1 MEQISDFI
9 ELCVGGILFC
19 AAVWFLFAQLQRLP
33 ELAVL
38 LPGTG
43 FEPIHVR

>member
-19 AAVWFLFAQLQRLP
+19 AAVWLLFAQLHRLP
-33 ELAVL
+33 DPAPF
-38 LPGTG
+38 LPETG
-43 FEPIHVR
+43 FEVLHVR